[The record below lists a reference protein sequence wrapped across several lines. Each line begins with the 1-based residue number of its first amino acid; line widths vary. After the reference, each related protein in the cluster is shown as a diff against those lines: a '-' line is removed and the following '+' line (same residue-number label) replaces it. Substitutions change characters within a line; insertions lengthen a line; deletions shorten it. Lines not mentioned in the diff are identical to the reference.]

1 MIEINKLSKTY
12 DNVLA
17 ISNVSLS
24 INPGEIYGFIGP
36 NGAGKS
42 TTIKALLN
50 FITPNS
56 GAAMINGLDI
66 IKNSKEIKSQVAYV
80 SSEVNFYPELT
91 AFEIINIAQ
100 RLHKVNNNLEVER
113 LIKLFSIEKDKKIK
127 HMSLGNKKKVAI
139 VSALALNASVL
150 ILDEPTNGLDP
161 LMQNI
166 LFDELKKL
174 KALNK
179 TIFVSSH
186 NLKEVQDHCDHVAF
200 IKKGRIIKII
210 SLSDKLKE
218 GKYVRVKGNIKSLKN
233 LDVIFLMEKAD
244 EISFIYKDDLSDLI
258 SILNNINVEN
268 LIIENLSIEH
278 QFLEFYSSEE
288 EG

>member
-56 GAAMINGLDI
+56 GSAMINGLDI

>member
-91 AFEIINIAQ
+91 AFEIINLAQ

>member
-1 MIEINKLSKTY
+1 MIEINKLSKAY

-56 GAAMINGLDI
+56 GSAMINGLDI

-91 AFEIINIAQ
+91 AFEIINLAQ